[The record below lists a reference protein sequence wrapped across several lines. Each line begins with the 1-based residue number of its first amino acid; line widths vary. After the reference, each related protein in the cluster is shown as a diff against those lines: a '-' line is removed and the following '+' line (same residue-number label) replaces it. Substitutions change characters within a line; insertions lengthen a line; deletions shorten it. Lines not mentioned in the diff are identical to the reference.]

1 MEELP
6 KLITGHID
14 MLQIRNGSVHILDYK
29 PNAAKERPLE
39 QLTMYALAL
48 SRLTGLR
55 VYHFKCAWFDEK
67 DYFEFFPLHVVYK
80 PGKRRRSQKVA
91 TKEGVYKI
99 NQDPRRVEQLRP
111 IAV

>member
-1 MEELP
+1 MSVDELP

-14 MLQIRNGSVHILDYK
+14 ILQIRNGSVHILDYK

-39 QLTMYALAL
+39 QLTLYALAL

-67 DYFEFFPLHVVYK
+67 DYFEFFPLHLVYK
-80 PGKRRRSQKVA
+80 RVKRRSKKVA
-91 TKEGVYKI
+91 TIEGEYMI
-99 NQDPRRVEQLRP
+99 NENPKRIDRLKPKV
-111 IAV
+111 